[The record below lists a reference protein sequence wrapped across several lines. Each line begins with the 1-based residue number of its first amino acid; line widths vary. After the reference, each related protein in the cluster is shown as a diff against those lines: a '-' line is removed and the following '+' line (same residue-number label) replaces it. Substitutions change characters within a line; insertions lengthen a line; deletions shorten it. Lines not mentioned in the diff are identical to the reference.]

1 MRMHRFRRFI
11 AVSTL
16 AILLTGGAA
25 VPVSEAAGAPV
36 TLRVWFSSFEAENTA
51 LREIA
56 AYFTQETGVKVEVY
70 SSNFFDILTRFPNA
84 AETAERPDIVFMQ
97 SSDAGSL
104 IESGYL
110 MPTDFLSSDV
120 QERFDK
126 VAFQG
131 FSYDGA
137 QYGLGYSVDTYG
149 LLYNKALVSE
159 PPDTWEELY
168 QLAEDLTIRENGQI
182 VQRACC

>member
-84 AETAERPDIVFMQ
+84 AGNR
-97 SSDAGSL
+97 
-104 IESGYL
+104 
-110 MPTDFLSSDV
+110 
-120 QERFDK
+120 R
-126 VAFQG
+126 
-131 FSYDGA
+131 
-137 QYGLGYSVDTYG
+137 
-149 LLYNKALVSE
+149 
-159 PPDTWEELY
+159 
-168 QLAEDLTIRENGQI
+168 NGPI
-182 VQRACC
+182 SCSCNPATPVP